1 MELVDPLPP
10 IADDEEEPG
19 RTDDAPAGGLNP
31 AQAEVLA
38 ALGARPGE
46 RPAFDPRLRAELRS
60 ELQERLAPLVERLP
74 AGEALWVSKHL
85 LASVHGCEGL
95 FLARDDEEFAWNS
108 ANARGVVSHKAIE
121 LSISWRGDPPPGQLV
136 DEAIARLIAGN
147 DRIADYLG
155 GLGEGERAELHGEA
169 VERVAMFLE
178 CFPPLEARW
187 RPVPES
193 RLRADLCDDRVVLSG
208 KVDLTIGRPEGTRAG
223 KVLIDLKTGGF
234 APNHRDDLRFY
245 ALIEAVRLGV
255 PPRLL
260 ATYYLDG
267 ARLQDERVTEDLLGS
282 ALERVVHGIDAA
294 IALRHEEREPV
305 LRPGAPCRWCPRQD
319 DCEVGQRWLSDRDD
333 ADGW

>member
-1 MELVDPLPP
+1 M
-10 IADDEEEPG
+10 DEEGTEEQDRNG
-19 RTDDAPAGGLNP
+19 VAGLNP

-38 ALGARPGE
+38 ALGARPQE
-46 RPAFDPRLRAELRS
+46 RPAFDPRLRAELRE
-60 ELQERLAPLVERLP
+60 ELQDRLGPLAARLP
-74 AGEALWVSKHL
+74 PGEVLWVSKHL
-85 LASVHGCEGL
+85 LATVHGCEGL
-95 FLARDDEEFAWNS
+95 FLAREAEEFRWNP

-121 LSISWRGDPPPGQLV
+121 LSVGWRGDPAPGHLV

-178 CFPPLEARW
+178 CFPPLDARW

-193 RLRADLCDDRVVLSG
+193 RLRADLCEDKVVLSG
-208 KVDLTIGRPEGTRAG
+208 KVDLTIGRPEGMRAG

-245 ALIEAVRLGV
+245 ALIEALRVGV

-267 ARLQDERVTEDLLGS
+267 GRLQDEKVTEALLAS
-282 ALERVVHGIDAA
+282 ALERVVHGVDAA
-294 IALRHEEREPV
+294 VALRYEEREPV
-305 LRPGAPCRWCPRQD
+305 LRPGPPCRWCPRQD
-319 DCEVGQRWLSDRDD
+319 DCEVGQRWLEDR
-333 ADGW
+333 ADQDGL